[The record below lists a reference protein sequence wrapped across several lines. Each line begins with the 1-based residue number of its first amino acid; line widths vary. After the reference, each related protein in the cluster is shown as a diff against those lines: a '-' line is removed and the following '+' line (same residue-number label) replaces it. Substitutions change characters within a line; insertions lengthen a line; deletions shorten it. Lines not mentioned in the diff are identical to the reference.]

1 MPRIFPDVVH
11 LTKICRCFLF
21 KITPP
26 PPMLLQLVI
35 LFLPVYN
42 MNVTSMLCTV
52 GAASLGFFL
61 WPLLQVSL
69 DG

>member
-1 MPRIFPDVVH
+1 
-11 LTKICRCFLF
+11 
-21 KITPP
+21 
-26 PPMLLQLVI
+26 MLLQLVI

-69 DG
+69 GG